1 MTFEGSLDVDLF
13 NKFMA
18 EFLNFNSENLFRS
31 KGVLSFEGQERKFVF
46 QVRKQASKQQART
59 HASTESSSRVC
70 VCVCYACDGMYQL
83 RALVIRL

>member
-18 EFLNFNSENLFRS
+18 EFLKDNSANLFRS

-46 QVRKQASKQQART
+46 QVPNPL
-59 HASTESSSRVC
+59 C
-70 VCVCYACDGMYQL
+70 VCLCVACSCSCLCWLM
-83 RALVIRL
+83 

>member
-18 EFLNFNSENLFRS
+18 EFLRFNSENLFRS

-46 QVRKQASKQQART
+46 QVCKQANTQANKHGSKQPFVGVFF
-59 HASTESSSRVC
+59 VC
-70 VCVCYACDGMYQL
+70 WHGPT
-83 RALVIRL
+83 